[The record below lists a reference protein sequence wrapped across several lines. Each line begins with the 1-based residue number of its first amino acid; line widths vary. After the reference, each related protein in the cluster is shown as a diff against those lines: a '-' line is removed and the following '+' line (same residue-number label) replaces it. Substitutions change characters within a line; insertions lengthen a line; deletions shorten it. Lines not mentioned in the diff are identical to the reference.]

1 MIHDYSRSVLLK
13 GVEEHACQQVYLC
26 ILYVRVTNTQT
37 NMLNDGERRDDVQ
50 DRMLDP
56 VSQD

>member
-1 MIHDYSRSVLLK
+1 MSAGVSVHF
-13 GVEEHACQQVYLC
+13 VC
-26 ILYVRVTNTQT
+26 VTNTQT